1 MRALAKRLIKEVYF
15 IDIRSIPDAHFFDQ
29 INSPTG
35 SVTRCISHAVSDH
48 VYFSNSVPTMTP
60 QDLAKVQE
68 ILCAGR
74 YTVR

>member
-1 MRALAKRLIKEVYF
+1 MRALAKRLIKEIYF
-15 IDIRSIPDAHFFDQ
+15 IDIRTVSTSHFFSQ
-29 INSPTG
+29 VNGPTG